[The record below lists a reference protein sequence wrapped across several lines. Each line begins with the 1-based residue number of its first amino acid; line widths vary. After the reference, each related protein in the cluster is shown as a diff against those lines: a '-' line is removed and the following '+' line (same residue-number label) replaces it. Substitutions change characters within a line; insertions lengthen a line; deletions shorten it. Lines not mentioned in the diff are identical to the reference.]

1 MNRQEKTALVEKFLR
16 ADLAPYCGENFAIH
30 QVVQEDCII
39 YQEEYWEPGHTPPLH
54 FTLVYEGRRRQIPI
68 EWKIGMSRR
77 IWPKLLAA
85 GVEGMPLFDFAE
97 KSWWLKHYRQRP
109 ASKFLFP
116 DAPTT
121 PPATEAQAMNRQE
134 KTALVEKLLREDL
147 APYCGENFAIHQV
160 VQEDYFRKEEY
171 WEPGHAPPPRFTIV
185 YEGEREQI
193 PVEWRLG
200 MSHRIW
206 PKLLAEGIEGLPLF
220 DFAEKSRWLKRHR
233 QRQA

>member
-16 ADLAPYCGENFAIH
+16 EDLAPYCGENFAIH
-30 QVVQEDCII
+30 QVALEDRII

-68 EWKIGMSRR
+68 EWEIGMSRR

-97 KSWWLKHYRQRP
+97 KSWWMEHRQQRP

-116 DAPTT
+116 DT
-121 PPATEAQAMNRQE
+121 PAITPTEAPAMNRQE
-134 KTALVEKLLREDL
+134 KSALVEKFLREDL

-160 VQEDYFRKEEY
+160 ALKISSTGKSIGNRAVRRPSTSPSFTKATGSRYPWSGNSEWLPASGTSCWRRALKGCRSSISRKN
-171 WEPGHAPPPRFTIV
+171 PG
-185 YEGEREQI
+185 G
-193 PVEWRLG
+193 
-200 MSHRIW
+200 
-206 PKLLAEGIEGLPLF
+206 
-220 DFAEKSRWLKRHR
+220 
-233 QRQA
+233 

>member
-1 MNRQEKTALVEKFLR
+1 
-16 ADLAPYCGENFAIH
+16 
-30 QVVQEDCII
+30 
-39 YQEEYWEPGHTPPLH
+39 
-54 FTLVYEGRRRQIPI
+54 
-68 EWKIGMSRR
+68 
-77 IWPKLLAA
+77 
-85 GVEGMPLFDFAE
+85 
-97 KSWWLKHYRQRP
+97 
-109 ASKFLFP
+109 
-116 DAPTT
+116 
-121 PPATEAQAMNRQE
+121 MNRQE

-206 PKLLAEGIEGLPLF
+206 PKLLAAGIEGLPLF
-220 DFAEKSRWLKRHR
+220 DFAKKSWWLKHR
-233 QRQA
+233 QQRQG